1 MATTRRKPRCDK
13 ACPLLC
19 RRRGH
24 KVGYVTCMMTTPAD
38 SVVSPLISMLSV
50 LLKAEPSLEVTL
62 MYSTKL
68 PSESPKPEEVLFL
81 PRILE
86 LFSSAHALS
95 NRERKNRIELF
106 FTGLGEDDDYPNFDG
121 ILSSLHTPDLP
132 IVISQNRM
140 ASLDVSMAVGS
151 KEEQRSSVF
160 YVCGPPDMTDEITKF
175 IQRHHD
181 VDKARVLCEKWW

>member
-1 MATTRRKPRCDK
+1 
-13 ACPLLC
+13 
-19 RRRGH
+19 
-24 KVGYVTCMMTTPAD
+24 
-38 SVVSPLISMLSV
+38 MLSV

-95 NRERKNRIELF
+95 DHGRKNRIELF
-106 FTGLGEDDDYPNFDG
+106 FTGLGEDDDYPNFDE